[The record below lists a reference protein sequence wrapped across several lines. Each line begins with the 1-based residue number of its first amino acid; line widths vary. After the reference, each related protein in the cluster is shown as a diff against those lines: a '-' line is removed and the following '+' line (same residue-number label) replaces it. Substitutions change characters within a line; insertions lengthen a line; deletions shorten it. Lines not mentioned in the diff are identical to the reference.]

1 MTDPSLH
8 ARASDLFL
16 ALRAL
21 SPDARARRLAAV
33 AEPALRD
40 EVESLLAHDLPDPPP
55 RPLDAGA
62 TIGPYTLLRRLGRGG
77 SGYVFLAEQSAPVQ
91 RRVAL
96 KIVPQA
102 MLDPVAAARFDFE
115 RRALEQI
122 DHPGIAR
129 VLDAGRTPDG
139 LPYLVMEHIDGA
151 PITQYCA
158 SAGLPLAR
166 RLALVIDAADAVQ
179 HAHQRGLIHRDLTPA
194 NILVAQVNGRPV
206 PRIVDFGIARPIAGR
221 DGPDLTLGSP
231 LGTPAYMAPEQAA
244 DGPIDTRADIYALA
258 AILYELARGR
268 PPIPPADDLATTL
281 HNLRTQPP
289 PPITRAALAATI
301 PDRPPRPLLADL
313 NSILA
318 RALDKSPQRRYP
330 TADAFADDLRRLLAR
345 EPIDA
350 RPHTLAYR
358 AARFIE
364 RRRPF
369 VAAAA
374 VAALAIILGV
384 AGLSAG
390 LVEARR
396 QHARALDRADALA
409 ALNRFLTDDLL
420 AAASPDQSPGDIT
433 AVELLDRAARR
444 IDARFPDRPLI
455 AAQMHHTLGLAY
467 TQLGAFNSAERHL
480 DRAVALRTDHAGAD
494 APAAIRSRLA
504 LASLLGHRQDFTAA
518 ADALSDLLPQA
529 RLILG
534 ADDPAL
540 YAALSDLG
548 SVLDSLGRADLAI
561 PLLEEALAGRR
572 RLLGENDPLVL
583 ITLSNLAQAYDGRG
597 DTRRALDLM
606 LQALGIARS
615 LPDEP
620 RMLLIGLNN
629 NIGATYQDL
638 GRHDT
643 AAPYLREASALA
655 ERWLGP
661 DNPAT
666 LTLMANLAGL
676 EARLGDPARAA
687 EIYRA
692 VADAR
697 TSLLG
702 TDAHDTLTARHGLYN
717 SLNLAGRHADAAA
730 GFASLL
736 ADTEASLGEDH
747 WLAAQARLSLATA
760 LRDAGDPISAL
771 PHAARAHARFLAL
784 FGPDHPRTQSAAALK
799 SELDAK

>member
-8 ARASDLFL
+8 ARASELFL
-16 ALRAL
+16 QLRAL
-21 SPDARARRLAAV
+21 SAPDRARRLAAV
-33 AEPALRD
+33 ADPALRA
-40 EVESLLAHDLPDPPP
+40 EVESLLAHDAPPPDPH
-55 RPLDAGA
+55 PLDAGA
-62 TIGPYTLLRRLGRGG
+62 TIGPYTLLHRLGRGG

-129 VLDAGRTPDG
+129 VLDAGRAPNG

-158 SAGLPLAR
+158 RARLPLAR
-166 RLALVIDAADAVQ
+166 RIALIIDAADAVQ

-194 NILVAQVNGRPV
+194 NILVAESGGRPA
-206 PRIVDFGIARPIAGR
+206 PRIVDFGIARPIADR

-244 DGPIDTRADIYALA
+244 DGPIDTRADIYGLA
-258 AILYELARGR
+258 AILYELACGR
-268 PPIPPADDLATTL
+268 PPIPPAPDLATTL

-289 PPITRAALAATI
+289 PPIARLALSPTI
-301 PDRPPRPLLADL
+301 PGLPPRALIADL
-313 NSILA
+313 DRILA
-318 RALDKSPQRRYP
+318 HALDKSPQRRYP
-330 TADAFADDLRRLLAR
+330 TAAALADDLRRLLAR
-345 EPIDA
+345 EPIAA

-358 AARFIE
+358 AARFVE

-374 VAALAIILGV
+374 AVTLAIILGV

-390 LVEARR
+390 LIEARR
-396 QHARALDRADALA
+396 QSARALDRADALA

-420 AAASPDQSPGDIT
+420 AAASPDRSPENIT

-444 IDARFPDRPLI
+444 VDARFPDRPLI
-455 AAQMHHTLGLAY
+455 AADMHHTLGLAY
-467 TQLGAFNSAERHL
+467 TQLGAFDSAERHL
-480 DRAVALRTDHAGAD
+480 HRAVALRTDHAGAD
-494 APAAIRSRLA
+494 SPAAIRSRLA
-504 LASLLGHRQDFTAA
+504 LASLLGHRQDFAAA
-518 ADALSDLLPQA
+518 ADALDDLIPQA

-548 SVLDSLGRADLAI
+548 SVLDSLGHGDRAI

-583 ITLSNLAQAYDGRG
+583 ITLSNLAQAHDGRG
-597 DTRRALDLM
+597 DTPRALELM
-606 LQALGIARS
+606 LEALTVARS

-620 RMLLIGLNN
+620 RMLLIGLSN

-638 GRHDT
+638 GQHET
-643 AAPYLREASALA
+643 AAPYLREASDLA
-655 ERWLGP
+655 EKWLGP

-666 LTLMANLAGL
+666 LTLMANRAGL

-692 VADAR
+692 VVDAR
-697 TSLLG
+697 ASLLG
-702 TDAHDTLTARHGLYN
+702 ESAHDTLTARHGLYN
-717 SLNLAGRHADAAA
+717 SLNLAGRHAEAAD
-730 GFASLL
+730 GFAALV
-736 ADTEASLGEDH
+736 ADAEASLGEDH
-747 WLAAQARLSLATA
+747 WLAAQAHLSLATA
-760 LRDAGDPISAL
+760 LRDSGDPLAAL

-784 FGPDHPRTQSAAALK
+784 FGPDHPRTRSAAALE
-799 SELDAK
+799 SELAAK